1 MIGNAYSDLEWYE
14 DAITAYRMT
23 MDIAA
28 ANDEPNAGA
37 SAAFNLGNMYFRLEM
52 WAEAVEAYAEALCW
66 TPTMPM
72 PSTGASNPS
81 FVWLKNRRSFCPR
94 RVGVTNFKYLFVVG
108 APRWY
113 HLVAS
118 VAPFASRCDRRSR
131 VAFLCDVWS
140 GLA

>member
-52 WAEAVEAYAEALCW
+52 WAEAVAAYADALSLDPNHADAQYW
-66 TPTMPM
+66 
-72 PSTGASNPS
+72 SEQSELRLAEEQ
-81 FVWLKNRRSFCPR
+81 
-94 RVGVTNFKYLFVVG
+94 
-108 APRWY
+108 
-113 HLVAS
+113 
-118 VAPFASRCDRRSR
+118 
-131 VAFLCDVWS
+131 AFLLPEEGS
-140 GLA
+140 E